1 MLKAM
6 VAAEREN
13 DLDFEGFFHGEYER
27 LLRAMVVLCRNRA
40 EAEDLAQEAMARALE
55 RWDTVK
61 ATTSP
66 LAYVYA
72 VALNLHRSGLRR
84 AALAIR
90 HRPAD
95 PVPPEDP
102 GSIVSRRHDLL
113 RALRSLPRSQ
123 REALLLVEWVG
134 MTSEEAGRVLRIK
147 PASVR
152 GRVHRARASLRERFG
167 GLSDG

>member
-1 MLKAM
+1 MAT
-6 VAAEREN
+6 EREN
-13 DLDFEGFFHGEYER
+13 DLEFEGFFQGEYER
-27 LLRAMVVLCRNRA
+27 LLRTMFVLCRNRA

-61 ATTSP
+61 ATASP
-66 LAYVYA
+66 TAYVYT
-72 VALNLHRSGLRR
+72 VALNLHRSALRR
-84 AALAIR
+84 AALAIH
-90 HRPAD
+90 HRQAD

-102 GSIVSRRHDLL
+102 GTIASRRHDLL
-113 RALRSLPRSQ
+113 RALRSLPRTQ

-134 MTSEEAGRVLRIK
+134 MTSEEAGRVLRIE
-147 PASVR
+147 PESVR